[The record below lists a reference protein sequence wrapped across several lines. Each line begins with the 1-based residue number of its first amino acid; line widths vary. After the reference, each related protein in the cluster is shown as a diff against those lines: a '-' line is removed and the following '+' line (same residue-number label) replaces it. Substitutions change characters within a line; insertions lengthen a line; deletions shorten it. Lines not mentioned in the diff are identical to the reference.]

1 MFKGLVYLLFG
12 ATIGAVLGL
21 LFAPRPG
28 EEMREQVKDWLDAK
42 REEGARAVTKLRQRI
57 PEEGRKL
64 TEAIR
69 SGTDRLKRNGRK
81 KATIKA

>member
-1 MFKGLVYLLFG
+1 MFRAIVYLLFG
-12 ATIGAVLGL
+12 ATVGAVLGI

-28 EEMREQVKDWLDAK
+28 DETREEVKDWLDAK
-42 REEGARAVTKLRQRI
+42 REEGARAVSELRERL

-69 SGTDRLKRNGRK
+69 SGTQRLKRNGRRK
-81 KATIKA
+81 TAKT